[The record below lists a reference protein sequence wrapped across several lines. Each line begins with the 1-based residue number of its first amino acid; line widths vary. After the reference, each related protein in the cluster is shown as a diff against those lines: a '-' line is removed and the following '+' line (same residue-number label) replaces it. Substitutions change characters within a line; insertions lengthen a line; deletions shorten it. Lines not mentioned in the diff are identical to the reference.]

1 MEKLNLIKS
10 TSNKIRILTEMYDP
24 EEYPATILKRNESL
38 WLKSVEDAFV
48 DFMAA
53 VFDFELDKSL
63 ENKIKE
69 VKMSIRRFVTIYNNK
84 VISVDMEKDALSCSE
99 NCSASVLSQ
108 NFVTNPDAVDEASRP
123 LEEDLEA
130 VDEAPKAS
138 GDLDAVDEATRALD
152 EILEAVEDHE
162 ATEAVTE
169 DHDADEEALEVAEE
183 DRKACDDLNAVV
195 ETSDAV
201 EEAHDAGAQVVE
213 ETLVAVDADDTAL
226 GYGVVE
232 GSPEAS
238 EENHGADDDAD
249 GVVDD
254 DAGDFANPVD
264 VVQVDGLIQGVY

>member
-1 MEKLNLIKS
+1 MKLYGVYILI
-10 TSNKIRILTEMYDP
+10 
-24 EEYPATILKRNESL
+24 
-38 WLKSVEDAFV
+38 
-48 DFMAA
+48 
-53 VFDFELDKSL
+53 
-63 ENKIKE
+63 
-69 VKMSIRRFVTIYNNK
+69 
-84 VISVDMEKDALSCSE
+84 SCSE

-152 EILEAVEDHE
+152 EVLEAVEDHE

-201 EEAHDAGAQVVE
+201 EEAHDAGAPVVE

-232 GSPEAS
+232 GSPEALI
-238 EENHGADDDAD
+238 
-249 GVVDD
+249 
-254 DAGDFANPVD
+254 
-264 VVQVDGLIQGVY
+264 GLFDWSNSKFCKCC